1 MELLLSSVILVV
13 NLVAFVA
20 VVFVVEPLDFGTVVV
35 LAVSTVLVGSLV
47 VPIVIVSF
55 FVDNVD
61 ILDKALV
68 IVPFLYALVPVHFV
82 PSPS

>member
-1 MELLLSSVILVV
+1 MLSSVILVV
-13 NLVAFVA
+13 NLVASV
-20 VVFVVEPLDFGTVVV
+20 VVEPLDFGTVVV

>member
-1 MELLLSSVILVV
+1 MLSSVILVV
-13 NLVAFVA
+13 NLVASV
-20 VVFVVEPLDFGTVVV
+20 VVEPLDFGTVVV

-61 ILDKALV
+61 ILGKALV